1 MVAVTSERAQA
12 YGRVMRGLQ
21 SLSLTPEQQAVIRE
35 AADSLLFSEDLA
47 ADAPARQAL
56 AELRELAARLV
67 DDDVLGRDIVE
78 RLLADVEDCGPV
90 APVL

>member
-1 MVAVTSERAQA
+1 
-12 YGRVMRGLQ
+12 MRTLQ
-21 SLSLTPEQQAVIRE
+21 GLSLTPDQQAVIRE

-67 DDDVLGRDIVE
+67 EDDVLGRGTVE
-78 RLLADVEDCGPV
+78 GLMADVEDCGPLG
-90 APVL
+90 APVASA